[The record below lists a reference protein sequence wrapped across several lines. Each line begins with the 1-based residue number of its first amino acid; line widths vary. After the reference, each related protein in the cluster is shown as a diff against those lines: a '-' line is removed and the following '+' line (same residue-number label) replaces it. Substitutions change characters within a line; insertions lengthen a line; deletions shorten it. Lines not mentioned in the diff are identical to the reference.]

1 MPDNGKI
8 EIPVEKLDEIIKV
21 MDGMKAVKR
30 DLEEN
35 MISKEAAQKQT
46 EELIEKA
53 MAEYR
58 KEAAIEKERKI
69 LFGLSTLVTDP
80 CIDAMRKAMK
90 VPSGN
95 KRNLEMAKA
104 LTVQSA
110 APDVKAFKDV
120 CDDLVI
126 LDTIMSKDRRYGG
139 VETLKTYQH
148 KFVPLRDGIMKAIA
162 PMDTVDTANWVPTGM
177 SSQVIDLP
185 IIYGQIEPLFEHVY
199 CPTKAYDYPINLTGP
214 DTVADLIAEATTGT
228 TNPGDTYGQNL
239 TDSKMTFTAA
249 KLRSRVLCSFELDED
264 SIVPMLPK
272 IKEQLK
278 KILDQTVENT
288 ILNGDSTATHFDT
301 DVEALGANDGRTA
314 WKGIRRLTI
323 GVTGLNTDISA
334 TWAQTLPRAGRAKLG
349 KFGIRPSELAWIIGP
364 KTYANKFLSLDDVKT
379 VNVFGVDA
387 TVKTGQLDRFD
398 GVPVIISEF
407 QREDVGVDGFNAAS
421 GNTYATIA
429 IVNHRYFFIGDRRLV
444 TLGIDPWATTEQ
456 YNLLCFRRLDFEPFA
471 TPSATYP
478 IAWSGFKLT
487 P

>member
-1 MPDNGKI
+1 MADNGKI
-8 EIPVEKLDEIIKV
+8 EIPVEKLDEVLKV
-21 MDGMKAVKR
+21 VEGMKSVHR
-30 DLEEN
+30 DLKEN

-46 EELIEKA
+46 EELVAKA
-53 MAEYR
+53 LDEYR

-69 LFGLSTLVTDP
+69 LFGLAQLTTDP
-80 CIDAMRKAMK
+80 CIDAIRKAAK
-90 VPSGN
+90 VPAGN

-110 APDVKAFKDV
+110 APDIKAFKDI

-126 LDTIMSKDRRYGG
+126 VDAIMSRDRRYAGM
-139 VETLKTYQH
+139 ESLKTFQ
-148 KFVPLRDGIMKAIA
+148 KFEQLRNGIMKAVA
-162 PMDTVDTANWVPTGM
+162 PMDTADTSNWVPTGM

-199 CPTKAYDYPINLTGP
+199 CPTKVFDYPINITGP
-214 DTVADLIAEATTGT
+214 DTVADWVAEATTNT
-228 TNPGDTYGQNL
+228 SNPGDTFGQTL
-239 TDSKMTFTAA
+239 VDSKMTFTAQ
-249 KLRSRVLCSFELDED
+249 KLRSRVVCSFELDED
-264 SIVPMLPK
+264 SIIPMIPK

-288 ILNGDSTATHFDT
+288 ILNGDTTATHFDT
-301 DVEALGANDGRTA
+301 DIEALGANDGRVA
-314 WKGIRRLTI
+314 WKGIRRLTV

-349 KFGIRPSELAWIIGP
+349 KYGIRPSELAWIVGP
-364 KTYANKFLSLDDVKT
+364 KTYANKFLSMDDVKT
-379 VNVFGVDA
+379 INLFGNDA
-387 TVKTGQLDRFD
+387 TVKTGQLQLFD
-398 GVPVIISEF
+398 GIPVIISEF

-444 TLGIDPWATTEQ
+444 TLAVEPWVTTEQ
-456 YNLLCFRRLDFEPFA
+456 YNLLCFRRLDFEPFM
-471 TPSATYP
+471 TPSATYS
-478 IAWSGFKLT
+478 IAWTGFKLT